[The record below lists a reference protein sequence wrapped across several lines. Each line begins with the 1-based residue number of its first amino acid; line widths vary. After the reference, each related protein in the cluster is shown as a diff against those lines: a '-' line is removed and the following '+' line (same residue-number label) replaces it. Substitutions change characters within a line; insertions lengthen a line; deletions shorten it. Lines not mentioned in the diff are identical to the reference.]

1 VRRDRLSILA
11 VFDEAAGLVTR
22 EVGGWAGLAV
32 LAALPLRF
40 LEAHFLNRVLE
51 LGKHAGDYGHYLVS
65 ISWLVTLALPLAF
78 WGRAV
83 LAHAVVLALS
93 GEGQSGRQT
102 GRQTVRQAWKLP
114 PAALAAGFYAFLFTQ
129 LLLLALSLT
138 VAGAAAAVLLSGLAA
153 ATVHLQRRVGPFA
166 PLATLFAHAR
176 PLRVYAGLLF
186 LAALAF
192 VVAAVNLAALFSLGL
207 WAAGGLPGVE
217 LARWRALLSFSNPHF
232 LLLLTAGA
240 TLAVEPFWIAALTV
254 AVHRTRARQ
263 SGEDLRAWFEEI
275 SAGRAA

>member
-11 VFDEAAGLVTR
+11 VLDEAAALVTR
-22 EVGGWAGLAV
+22 EVAGWAGLAV

-40 LEAHFLNRVLE
+40 LEAHFLHRVLE
-51 LGKHAGDYGHYLVS
+51 LGRHAGDYGHYLVS

-93 GEGQSGRQT
+93 GEGQT
-102 GRQTVRQAWKLP
+102 GRQSVRQAWKLP
-114 PAALAAGFYAFLFTQ
+114 PAALAAGFYAFLFAQ
-129 LLLLALSLT
+129 LLLLAFALT
-138 VAGAAAAVLLSGLAA
+138 LAGAAAAVVLSGLAA
-153 ATVHLQRRVGPFA
+153 ATVPLQRQVGPFA
-166 PLATLFAHAR
+166 PLRTLFAHAR
-176 PLRVYAGLLF
+176 PLRVHAGLLF
-186 LAALAF
+186 LAAVAF
-192 VVAAVNLAALFSLGL
+192 VVAYVNLGALFSLGL

-217 LARWRALLSFSNPHF
+217 LARWRAVLSFSNPHY
-232 LLLLTAGA
+232 LLLLAAGA
-240 TLAVEPFWIAALTV
+240 TLAVEPFWIAALAV

-275 SAGRAA
+275 AAGRAA